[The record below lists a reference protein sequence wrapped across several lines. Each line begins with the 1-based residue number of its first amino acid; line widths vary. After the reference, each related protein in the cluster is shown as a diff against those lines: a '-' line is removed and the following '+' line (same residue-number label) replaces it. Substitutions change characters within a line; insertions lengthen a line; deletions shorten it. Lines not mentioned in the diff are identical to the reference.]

1 MTKSKQ
7 PRKEKTFATYDEDAR
22 REFLTGFKKR
32 KDERRA
38 KALIQESEMAKE
50 ARRQARAESRREAQE
65 QLEYANGL
73 TSEVMPD
80 DYGYAEAVGGGGGGG
95 GGARDEAE
103 FADDFSRA
111 AFGAST
117 VLVTTAEGWGDEEA
131 EMSLEKARDDELR
144 ELAAPA
150 LAAAAAARD
159 ADATL
164 RNKRLAEALAARAK
178 SASKNSKKRRGGGGN
193 REGGG
198 GDRDSAGGAG
208 AAERGPKSGGGG
220 RGGRGGKRGGGG
232 GRGGSSS
239 RRGKGR
245 GGKGG
250 AGGRAN
256 PF

>member
-38 KALIQESEMAKE
+38 KALMQESDMAKE

-65 QLEYANGL
+65 QLEYANAL

-80 DYGYAEAVGGGGGGG
+80 DYGYADAVGG

-131 EMSLEKARDDELR
+131 EMSLEKARDNELR

-150 LAAAAAARD
+150 LAAAAAVRE
-159 ADATL
+159 ADAAL
-164 RNKRLAEALAARAK
+164 RNKRLAENLAARAK

-193 REGGG
+193 RESGG
-198 GDRDSAGGAG
+198 GDRDSAGVG
-208 AAERGPKSGGGG
+208 AERGPKSGGGRGGRGGG
-220 RGGRGGKRGGGG
+220 RGGRGG
-232 GRGGSSS
+232 RGGSSA

-250 AGGRAN
+250 AGGRAT